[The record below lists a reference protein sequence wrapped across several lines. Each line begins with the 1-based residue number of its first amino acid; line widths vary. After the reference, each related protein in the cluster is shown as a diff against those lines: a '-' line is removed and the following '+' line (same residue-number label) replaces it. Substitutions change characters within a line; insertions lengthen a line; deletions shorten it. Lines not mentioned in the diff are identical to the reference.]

1 RVGARTDTGK
11 AVFDAEIPETYTA
24 RPCRNRAQHGLC
36 RVERR
41 TLQGVTRPGR
51 VPKQGNMAYAMS
63 GCSATE
69 SYTARPCHLENQ
81 HGLSRVCVTE
91 GKNLGLRSYR
101 VKGSK
106 SYVRPNSG
114 KGPIGRSD
122 PSKRTV
128 PTSSFQIWPA
138 LTKKAAISPTA
149 KMGSKLLAGDDPHS
163 PNPYNSRLSPPSAD
177 PCANSSFIT
186 ANDHSIVNR
195 RPICKHGSNAS
206 SPNHEQH
213 FPAARTT
220 DPSANSIM
228 PKQAK
233 PTRQQP
239 LISAYSSHALLSTT
253 VCKPQLQPDP
263 NISPVRR
270 DEPELTFWA
279 AMDGFLSH
287 DTGRKRV
294 ANQQDDGHDQR
305 HQPDQ
310 RLDPPMASRPPSR
323 TGHEQLPRV
332 VCDPNRI
339 PPTQGH
345 FWDLNHLASSS
356 HWISVIRS
364 HQADV
369 SYPFSNS
376 II

>member
-1 RVGARTDTGK
+1 MGAP
-11 AVFDAEIPETYTA
+11 PEHQN
-24 RPCRNRAQHGLC
+24 PVLHL
-36 RVERR
+36 
-41 TLQGVTRPGR
+41 LQV
-51 VPKQGNMAYAMS
+51 AA
-63 GCSATE
+63 
-69 SYTARPCHLENQ
+69 
-81 HGLSRVCVTE
+81 
-91 GKNLGLRSYR
+91 
-101 VKGSK
+101 
-106 SYVRPNSG
+106 VRPNSG
-114 KGPIGRSD
+114 EGPIGRSD

-163 PNPYNSRLSPPSAD
+163 PSPDSSRLSPPSAD
-177 PCANSSFIT
+177 PCANPSFIT
-186 ANDHSIVNR
+186 ATDHSIVNR

-206 SPNHEQH
+206 SPNHEPHQRLNPPTSWASDQS
-213 FPAARTT
+213 FFRPDLATA
-220 DPSANSIM
+220 DPSASSIT

-233 PTRQQP
+233 PKRQQP
-239 LISAYSSHALLSTT
+239 LISASSSHAPLSTT
-253 VCKPQLQPDP
+253 VCKPQLQLDP

-279 AMDGFLSH
+279 AMDGFRSH

-332 VCDPNRI
+332 VRDPNRV
-339 PPTQGH
+339 PPNPRQH
-345 FWDLNHLASSS
+345 QSFLAAS
-356 HWISVIRS
+356 HDPNQPI
-364 HQADV
+364 
-369 SYPFSNS
+369 
-376 II
+376 

>member
-1 RVGARTDTGK
+1 MGAQ
-11 AVFDAEIPETYTA
+11 PEYQN
-24 RPCRNRAQHGLC
+24 PVLHL
-36 RVERR
+36 
-41 TLQGVTRPGR
+41 LQV
-51 VPKQGNMAYAMS
+51 AA
-63 GCSATE
+63 
-69 SYTARPCHLENQ
+69 
-81 HGLSRVCVTE
+81 
-91 GKNLGLRSYR
+91 
-101 VKGSK
+101 
-106 SYVRPNSG
+106 VRPNSC

-128 PTSSFQIWPA
+128 PTSSFQIWPT

-149 KMGSKLLAGDDPHS
+149 KMGSKLLVGDDPHS
-163 PNPYNSRLSPPSAD
+163 PSPDSSRLSPPSAD
-177 PCANSSFIT
+177 PCANLSFIT
-186 ANDHSIVNR
+186 ATDHSIVNR

-213 FPAARTT
+213 FPAARTA
-220 DPSANSIM
+220 DPSASSIT

-233 PTRQQP
+233 PARQQP
-239 LISAYSSHALLSTT
+239 LISAYSSHAPLSTT

-332 VCDPNRI
+332 VRDPNRI
-339 PPTQGH
+339 PPNPRQRQS
-345 FWDLNHLASSS
+345 FLAAS
-356 HWISVIRS
+356 HDPNQPI
-364 HQADV
+364 
-369 SYPFSNS
+369 
-376 II
+376 